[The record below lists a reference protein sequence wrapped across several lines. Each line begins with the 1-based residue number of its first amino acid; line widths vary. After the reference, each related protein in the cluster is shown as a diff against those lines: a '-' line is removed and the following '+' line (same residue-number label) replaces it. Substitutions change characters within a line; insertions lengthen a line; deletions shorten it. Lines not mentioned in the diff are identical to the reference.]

1 MEPPILYLDIQE
13 DRISLRDLPAIIEA
27 EQKRDQRIYLS
38 QEGFSTIKQKIIE
51 NPDTVM
57 SKELCSE
64 FIKMMKAE
72 ADKNCASLINSGGC
86 D

>member
-1 MEPPILYLDIQE
+1 MYLDIQE
-13 DRISLRDLPAIIEA
+13 DRISLRDLPVIIEA

-57 SKELCSE
+57 SKELCFE
-64 FIKMMKAE
+64 LIKMMKAK